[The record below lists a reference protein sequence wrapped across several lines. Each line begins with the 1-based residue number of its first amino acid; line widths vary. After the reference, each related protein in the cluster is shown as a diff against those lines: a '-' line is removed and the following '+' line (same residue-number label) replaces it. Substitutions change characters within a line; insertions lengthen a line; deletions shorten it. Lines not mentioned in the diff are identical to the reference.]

1 MRSLPFPTTRREFLR
16 GATGGIGLLAFGQ
29 FAPSFLVQ
37 SVRAEAPRPEK
48 DRSILVLVQLA
59 GGNDGLN
66 TVVPFTDDAYYRF
79 RPNLGLPA
87 ASVLPLSDT
96 QGLHPACAPLH
107 DLFNHG
113 QLAVVQ
119 NVGYPNPNRSHFR
132 STEIWETA
140 TVSDATSATGWVG
153 RFLDNTCAGVP
164 GRDSTAA
171 ADSAPDPA
179 AVHLSDA
186 VPGAFLAAGSHST
199 FGLPARSRGRSR
211 ERGESRLL
219 EQLVRPTD
227 HSDADH
233 DHAHGNAGFLRQ
245 VTLDTLVTERR
256 VQEVVNRYRP
266 EATYPGDPFA
276 NSLRQ
281 VAALISAGLSTR
293 VYFVSLGGFDTLNNQ
308 ASAHERLLRTL
319 STGLAAFQ
327 TDLTARRL
335 DKQVL
340 TMTFSEFGRRPNEN
354 LSRGTDH
361 GTAAPLFALGAGVRG
376 GLLGTPPSLDL
387 TLNEDLS
394 FSTDFR
400 QVYASVLRDWL
411 GAASDSIL
419 GQAFDPLPLF
429 HDRFV

>member
-1 MRSLPFPTTRREFLR
+1 MRPSPFPTTRREFLR

-37 SVRAEAPRPEK
+37 SVRADSPRPEK

-66 TVVPFTDDAYYRF
+66 TVVPYTDDAYYRL

-107 DLFNHG
+107 HLFDRG

-132 STEIWETA
+132 STEIWEAATA
-140 TVSDATSATGWVG
+140 SDATSATGWIG
-153 RFLDNTCAGVP
+153 RFLDNTCAGMP
-164 GRDSTAA
+164 GQATADA
-171 ADSAPDPA
+171 APDPV
-179 AVHLSDA
+179 AVHISDE
-186 VPGAFLAAGSHST
+186 VPGAFLAAGNHAT

-211 ERGESRLL
+211 DQGERQLL
-219 EQLVRPTD
+219 TQLVRPAD

-233 DHAHGNAGFLRQ
+233 DHTHGNAGFLRQ

-266 EATYPGDPFA
+266 EVTYPGDPFA

-281 VAALISAGLSTR
+281 VAALISAGFSTR
-293 VYFVSLGGFDTLNNQ
+293 VYFVSLGGFDTHNNQ
-308 ASAHERLLRTL
+308 AGAHERLLRTL

-327 TDLTARRL
+327 ADLTARKL
-335 DKQVL
+335 DDQVL

-354 LSRGTDH
+354 LSAGTDH

-387 TLNEDLS
+387 APNEDLS

-411 GAASDSIL
+411 GAPPETIP
-419 GQAFDPLPLF
+419 GQTFAPLPLF
-429 HDRFV
+429 HNRVV